1 MRFGVDELYQRT
13 IYLVKYL
20 YANARIPHS
29 QAPDRSDPCYPRFD
43 PNFTDFGV
51 GGCHLLDNA
60 RITDLVPTIFTL
72 YKFRTM
78 CSPSRMDDVPLP
90 DSRRMTRLGRFLRS
104 TSLDEL
110 PELFNILKGDM
121 SLVGPRPLLI
131 AYLNRYSTEQ
141 ARRHDVM
148 PGLTGWAQVNG
159 RNALSWEDKF
169 QLDLWYVDH
178 WSVWLDIKILF
189 LTFWKVIQREGITPV
204 GEVDVEEF
212 KGN

>member
-1 MRFGVDELYQRT
+1 MPGFPILKRLIDL
-13 IYLVKYL
+13 ILV
-20 YANARIPHS
+20 IPGLILIS
-29 QAPDRSDPCYPRFD
+29 PILALVAVIC
-43 PNFTDFGV
+43 
-51 GGCHLLDNA
+51 
-60 RITDLVPTIFTL
+60 RITQGSPILFQQKRPGYHGKIFTL

-212 KGN
+212 KGYQG